1 MNEYLPAKNERLQK
15 EREEALYD
23 YFLRNNKNIFSS
35 KINEISLLFAED
47 INNMNQFL
55 VVLRQ
60 MELKDAYE
68 DYKNMGERI
77 EDVL

>member
-1 MNEYLPAKNERLQK
+1 M
-15 EREEALYD
+15 
-23 YFLRNNKNIFSS
+23 
-35 KINEISLLFAED
+35 LFAED

-60 MELKDAYE
+60 MQLKDAYE